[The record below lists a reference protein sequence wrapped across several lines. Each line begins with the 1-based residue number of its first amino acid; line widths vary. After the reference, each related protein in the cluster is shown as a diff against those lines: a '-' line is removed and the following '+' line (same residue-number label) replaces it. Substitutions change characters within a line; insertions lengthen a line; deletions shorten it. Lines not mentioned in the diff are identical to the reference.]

1 MNKADTSSYRRFL
14 AYIENTPC
22 GEVYPRSIA
31 EMKQYGDIFT
41 VDDALLFWHY
51 SGFAFI
57 YGKCSDVF
65 FEDLYRDFLSPG
77 INLSRR
83 FVLFTADSRIE
94 KYFRTKSRLVFNK
107 RFNFDFQ
114 REFNVTS
121 TTLPSEFSIRRFD
134 DELFDSVTGRIT
146 PRFSWR
152 SYDEFMKNGFGFCVL
167 HNGIPASWAFSAA
180 VSDDEVDIGVETAP
194 DYRHMGLA
202 SIAANQMIRCCFE
215 EHKRPVWSCDEG
227 NSASRKLAEKLGFVL
242 VSEFT
247 TIKKQTV

>member
-1 MNKADTSSYRRFL
+1 
-14 AYIENTPC
+14 
-22 GEVYPRSIA
+22 
-31 EMKQYGDIFT
+31 
-41 VDDALLFWHY
+41 
-51 SGFAFI
+51 
-57 YGKCSDVF
+57 
-65 FEDLYRDFLSPG
+65 
-77 INLSRR
+77 
-83 FVLFTADSRIE
+83 
-94 KYFRTKSRLVFNK
+94 
-107 RFNFDFQ
+107 
-114 REFNVTS
+114 
-121 TTLPSEFSIRRFD
+121 
-134 DELFDSVTGRIT
+134 
-146 PRFSWR
+146 
-152 SYDEFMKNGFGFCVL
+152 MKNGFGFCVL